1 MYFFYKII
9 DYSSYLNYIKQRVD
23 EVGFEIKDSYGLG
36 ENELIDKLVKD
47 DKYTQLHKKN
57 IYIGKYCIEQAD
69 LMDDENVIMIKD
81 QNETSDL
88 VYLIAQAKTS
98 IRLTTSGEISENI
111 FKGRNVCLWML
122 LKRKRLDKLSD
133 LKSFHLL
140 DAINEFRKEVK
151 GKGFEPRIWI
161 SLKTN

>member
-1 MYFFYKII
+1 M
-9 DYSSYLNYIKQRVD
+9 
-23 EVGFEIKDSYGLG
+23 
-36 ENELIDKLVKD
+36 
-47 DKYTQLHKKN
+47 
-57 IYIGKYCIEQAD
+57 
-69 LMDDENVIMIKD
+69 
-81 QNETSDL
+81 
-88 VYLIAQAKTS
+88 IAQAKTS

-140 DAINEFRKEVK
+140 DAINEFRKEVQ

-161 SLKTN
+161 SLKTNKKVVFFARRVVF